1 MPACGDPDHSSA
13 SSPARQAQHLPSPS
27 AGTLQ
32 PAPARGHPNPP
43 PLGITACWAPHRE
56 SCWPRGTPC
65 RSPTGWS
72 QGPPPAE
79 GPAQRQSLSW
89 QRCWVSSAAPPAR
102 IPAPAEGSSGK
113 PQHQVS
119 PHGARSPHRV
129 PHKPSHPTGQCMS
142 REPAVLTQPILEACF
157 PILTQ
162 TITSRL

>member
-1 MPACGDPDHSSA
+1 MSACGDPDHSSSA

-27 AGTLQ
+27 TGTLQ
-32 PAPARGHPNPP
+32 PAPAWGHPDPP
-43 PLGITACWAPHRE
+43 PLGSTACWAPHRE

-65 RSPTGWS
+65 QSPVGWS
-72 QGPPPAE
+72 RGPPPAE
-79 GPAQRQSLSW
+79 AGCHLSW
-89 QRCWVSSAAPPAR
+89 QRCWVSSAAPQAR

-113 PQHQVS
+113 PRHRDT

-129 PHKPSHPTGQCMS
+129 PHKPSHPARQCMS
-142 REPAVLTQPILEACF
+142 REPPVLTQLILEARF